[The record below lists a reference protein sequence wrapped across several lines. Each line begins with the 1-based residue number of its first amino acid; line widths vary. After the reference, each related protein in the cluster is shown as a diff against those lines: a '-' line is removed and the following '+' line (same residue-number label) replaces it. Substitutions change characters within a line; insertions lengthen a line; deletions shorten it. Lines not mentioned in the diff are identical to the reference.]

1 MRKLTIFLLLISI
14 SSISLSQSKYTKR
27 LNKLY
32 AKQKYEKCIT
42 KSNKFL
48 RKQPK
53 SDEIQ
58 YYIVASNLQ
67 LFMNTSTYSKQNS
80 YLKKTLSSLI
90 KLEKYNKTEHKY
102 NELSDSIHN
111 VISVFVEND
120 NCKSMYFHNKL
131 ADYFHDTTNCFINAN
146 KNYIVVKHKPEFIDS
161 LAQIRSLIL
170 ENAENVIGVRYKYG
184 GTDTTGFDCSGF
196 TQYVYKLVGIELP
209 HNANKQ
215 SKLGEKI
222 NLSNAQPGDLIFFG
236 SSPTAKRAY
245 HAGMIYSNID
255 GRIELIHCVTGGV
268 QHQSSDDQNVKYW
281 LKRVIAVKKMI
292 DVKIE
297 ME

>member
-1 MRKLTIFLLLISI
+1 MRKLTTFLLLISFSTI
-14 SSISLSQSKYTKR
+14 LLSQNNYTKR

-32 AKQKYEKCIT
+32 TKQKYEKCIS
-42 KSNKFL
+42 KSKKFL
-48 RKQPK
+48 RKESK
-53 SDEIQ
+53 SAEIQ

-67 LFMNTSTYSKQNS
+67 LFKNASKYSKQNS
-80 YLKKTLSSLI
+80 YLKKTVSSLI
-90 KLEKYNKTEHKY
+90 KLEKYNKTEGKY

-111 VISVFVEND
+111 IITLFVDND

-131 ADYFHDTTNCFINAN
+131 AEVFNDTTSCYINAN
-146 KNYIVVKHKPEFIDS
+146 KPSVVVKPKPIFIDT
-161 LAQIRSLIL
+161 LAQIRRLIL
-170 ENAENVIGVRYKYG
+170 ENAEDVIGVRYKYG

-196 TQYVYKLVGIELP
+196 TQYVYKSVGIELP
-209 HNANKQ
+209 HNADKQ

-222 NLSNAQPGDLIFFG
+222 DLSNAQPGDLIFFG

-255 GRIELIHCVTGGV
+255 GRIELIHCVSGGV

-281 LKRVIAVKKMI
+281 LERVIAVEKML
-292 DVKIE
+292 DVKWE
-297 ME
+297 DK

>member
-1 MRKLTIFLLLISI
+1 MRILTTVLILIIFSTV
-14 SSISLSQSKYTKR
+14 SLSQSKYTKR

-32 AKQKYEKCIT
+32 TKQKYEKCIT
-42 KSNKFL
+42 KSKKLL
-48 RKQPK
+48 RKKPK
-53 SDEIQ
+53 SPEIQ

-67 LFMNTSTYSKQNS
+67 LFKSASKYSKQNS
-80 YLKKTLSSLI
+80 YLKKTISSLI
-90 KLEKYNKTEHKY
+90 KLEKYNKTEGKY

-111 VISVFVEND
+111 IITLFVDND

-146 KNYIVVKHKPEFIDS
+146 KPSVIVKSKPSFVDT
-161 LAQIRSLIL
+161 LAEIRKLML
-170 ENAENVIGVRYKYG
+170 ENAEDVIGVRYKYG
-184 GTDTTGFDCSGF
+184 GTDSTGFDCSGF
-196 TQYVYKLVGIELP
+196 TQYVYKSVGIDLP
-209 HNANKQ
+209 HNADKQ

-222 NLSNAQPGDLIFFG
+222 DLSNAQPGDLIFFG

-255 GRIELIHCVTGGV
+255 GRMELIHCVTGGV

-281 LKRVIAVKKMI
+281 LKRVIAVKKMLDI
-292 DVKIE
+292 KVEKE
-297 ME
+297 